1 MSRSLFHASRGVAR
15 VSGQVKPAK
24 KKTPCDGPRLDVFQ
38 GERLDD
44 IPLEARPLQGVEY
57 KGKKGYTVHGAN
69 GAATQMV
76 KSYFSFFVCGG
87 CIL

>member
-1 MSRSLFHASRGVAR
+1 MAR